1 MISKDAHDP
10 GVSCL
15 LCVGIPV
22 PQCDKLSHASHLM
35 SNGKLV
41 AGQAKI
47 YIIPWV
53 LFYPICYSVGWEKL
67 QKSFGNIVSI
77 AISAIGSRHA
87 LTPLSRS

>member
-1 MISKDAHDP
+1 
-10 GVSCL
+10 
-15 LCVGIPV
+15 
-22 PQCDKLSHASHLM
+22 M

-67 QKSFGNIVSI
+67 EKGLWE
-77 AISAIGSRHA
+77 HC
-87 LTPLSRS
+87 